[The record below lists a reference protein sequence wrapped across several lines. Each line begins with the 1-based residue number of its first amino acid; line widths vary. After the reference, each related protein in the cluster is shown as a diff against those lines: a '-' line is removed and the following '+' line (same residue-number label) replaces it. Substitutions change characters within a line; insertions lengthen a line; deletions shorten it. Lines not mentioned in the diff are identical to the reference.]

1 MIVSLVSVAMVP
13 GLAALVGWISKSPTD
28 KA

>member
-13 GLAALVGWISKSPTD
+13 GLAALVGWFA
-28 KA
+28 KAPANQA

>member
-13 GLAALVGWISKSPTD
+13 GLAALVGWFTKASTD

>member
-13 GLAALVGWISKSPTD
+13 GLAALVGWFAKVPTK